1 MHLLLILTS
10 TTKYSI
16 LEIEFKRLIQAI
28 FCVQMQLIGE
38 LPALLSDL
46 DVSAAAALHIA
57 SAYKAIT
64 PAAVHP
70 EEAGG

>member
-1 MHLLLILTS
+1 
-10 TTKYSI
+10 
-16 LEIEFKRLIQAI
+16 
-28 FCVQMQLIGE
+28 MQLIGE